1 MKAIQLSEYGAP
13 DVMKYVEVEEPDVK
27 SGEMKVKVKAAGV
40 NPLDCKIRD
49 GSSFLADKLRS
60 HFPIGIGY
68 DLSGTIVE
76 VGPNVSGWNVGDD
89 VVGLT
94 VSLDRPGSY
103 AEYAV
108 VDANSIVKKPGDL
121 SFETAAALPTPG
133 PTAWQAVHKYAKISK
148 SDKVL
153 IHAGAGGVGH
163 LAVQFAKQLGA
174 YVISTA
180 KGKDHELLKG
190 YGVDEVIDFTTTH
203 FKEVLQDIDIVI
215 DLVGGKTGIDS
226 LDVLKSTGTLVTVP
240 TYSQKEVLE
249 AAELKNINT
258 IAFVV
263 FNDMSSMDEVVAS
276 VANNKIAVNL
286 ATPLKLEEAV
296 KAHEKIASFSANGKI
311 VLKMG

>member
-1 MKAIQLSEYGAP
+1 MKAIQLSEYGPP
-13 DVMKYVEVEEPDVK
+13 DVMQYVEVEEPDVK
-27 SGEMKVKVKAAGV
+27 LGEIKVKVKAAGV

-49 GSSFLADKLRS
+49 GSSFLAEKLQS

-76 VGPNVSGWNVGDD
+76 VGPNVSGWSVGDD

-94 VSLDRPGSY
+94 ISLERPGSY
-103 AEYAV
+103 AEYAI
-108 VDANSIVKKPGDL
+108 VDAKSIVKKPSNL
-121 SFETAAALPTPG
+121 SFETAAAIPTPG

-148 SDKVL
+148 KDKVL

-180 KGKDHELLKG
+180 KGEDHELLKG

-203 FKEVLQDIDIVI
+203 FKEVVQDLDIVI

-226 LDVLKSTGTLVTVP
+226 LDVLKPTGTLVTVP

-249 AAELKNINT
+249 AAENKNINA
-258 IAFVV
+258 IDFVV
-263 FNDMSSMDEVVAS
+263 FNDMSSFAEVVRS
-276 VANNKIAVNL
+276 VAKKEVKVNL
-286 ATPLKLEEAV
+286 ATPLKLKEAI
-296 KAHEKIASFSANGKI
+296 KAHEMIASFTTNGKI
-311 VLKMG
+311 VLQIG